1 MNNWISNTIFI
12 SLSFFTFS
20 CLRLDQHLVNQGDL
34 SPLVH
39 TFQRSW
45 LWRLASQSQLYH
57 SGCRVLLWLFLRK
70 TTKKAVIWII
80 RPIRPVFRLP
90 LDSLLVWS
98 PFFMASDLLY
108 LLVLIGCKW
117 HPHVSHQLHA
127 LSPIHTNSFCSQF
140 AHSPTRSDY

>member
-1 MNNWISNTIFI
+1 MGSGTFGRYKIDAITLKAVGGSGNYDDIAFGRFIIRPSEKSLTLFTESSSHCAVASITYSNIFI

-70 TTKKAVIWII
+70 TTKKAVI
-80 RPIRPVFRLP
+80 
-90 LDSLLVWS
+90 
-98 PFFMASDLLY
+98 
-108 LLVLIGCKW
+108 
-117 HPHVSHQLHA
+117 
-127 LSPIHTNSFCSQF
+127 
-140 AHSPTRSDY
+140 